1 MDITTALLIALFSPV
16 IGLLFVMMVKPEI
29 KKRTNKKT
37 PLHICN
43 LILVIGILIYV
54 SLLVCLRGEHID
66 SSVSYTEYPIQK
78 LTLSNV
84 YFDNRDGY
92 SLNES
97 YVILEDY
104 NNEYENVV
112 VVETEKYMIRWLWF
126 CKIKDEGNKYHVYLS
141 EENYTRLNNGNVI
154 YEIRE

>member
-1 MDITTALLIALFSPV
+1 MDIMVALLIALFSPV

-29 KKRTNKKT
+29 KKRTNKKI

-43 LILVIGILIYV
+43 LVLVIGILIYI
-54 SLLVCLRGEHID
+54 SLLVSLRGKHLD
-66 SSVSYTEYPIQK
+66 SNISYTEYPIQK

-84 YFDNRDGY
+84 YFDDRDGY

-97 YVILEDY
+97 YVIIEDCT
-104 NNEYENVV
+104 NEYVDVV
-112 VVETEKYMIRWLWF
+112 VVETEKYTIQWF
-126 CKIKDEGNKYHVYLS
+126 CKIKDEGSKYHVYLS

-154 YEIRE
+154 YEISE